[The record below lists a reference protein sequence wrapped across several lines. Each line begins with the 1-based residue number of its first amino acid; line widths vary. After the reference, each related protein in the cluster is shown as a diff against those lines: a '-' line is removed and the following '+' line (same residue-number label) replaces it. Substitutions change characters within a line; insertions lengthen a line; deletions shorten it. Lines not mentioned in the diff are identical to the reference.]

1 MATLETVNIE
11 AVVEQTIPTITAS
24 MSNASYKGSAPI
36 KGVDYWTEEDKK
48 EIIEAA
54 KQEVVVGAA
63 GESAYEIAVDNGFE
77 GTEEEWLESLRGS
90 GPSFEIGTVTTVGSE
105 ESAEVTNG
113 GTDKDIIL
121 NFEIPQGKQGI
132 QGPAGKDG
140 ISPVA
145 TVQRTEDGVSII
157 ITDGTGTTTAT
168 VKDGAQGKPGPAG
181 AKGDKGDPGDTG
193 PAGPAGKDGEK
204 GETGDSGVYIG
215 QTEPTDP
222 DVNVWIDPNGQPS
235 AVPASSVSF
244 DDSTAQTGASNVQD
258 AIDYLVEN
266 GSGGGGGTAADISFD
281 NSGTGLAATNV
292 QSALV
297 EIENDQVGSEEVQD
311 MIDENLTSYNRVNNP
326 YYSLSIIRSTINSR
340 LNDSYSVSSQTALT
354 NALTEG
360 KGNINSN
367 NVISFS
373 LPSTQFGDKKIYLW
387 NSESHTV
394 SQTYNTLTINSGD
407 RFIKFSSDSYIYLTR
422 RQFSADRNRIF
433 SDSYYANTNSGLT
446 AATVW
451 DAIDELATKFNSL
464 VDGNEVSY

>member
-145 TVQRTEDGVSII
+145 AVQRTEDGVSII

-168 VKDGAQGKPGPAG
+168 VKDGAQGEPGPAGADG

-193 PAGPAGKDGEK
+193 PQGPAGKDGEK

-235 AVPASSVSF
+235 AVSASSVSF
-244 DDSTAQTGASNVQD
+244 DDTTAQTGTSNVQD
-258 AIDYLVEN
+258 AIDYLVQN
-266 GSGGGGGTAADISFD
+266 GVGEPGQD
-281 NSGTGLAATNV
+281 GL
-292 QSALV
+292 
-297 EIENDQVGSEEVQD
+297 
-311 MIDENLTSYNRVNNP
+311 P
-326 YYSLSIIRSTINSR
+326 
-340 LNDSYSVSSQTALT
+340 ALT
-354 NALTEG
+354 YG
-360 KGNINSN
+360 KAKETTVTPTVGGVTNFIETGDLPP
-367 NVISFS
+367 S
-373 LPSTQFGDKKIYLW
+373 LFNRTP
-387 NSESHTV
+387 V
-394 SQTYNTLTINSGD
+394 VGD
-407 RFIKFSSDSYIYLTR
+407 RFILLALRTTTGQTFILECEITLVTTYVASKNISVVETTGA
-422 RQFSADRNRIF
+422 QGETGATGETGPQGPAGADGHTPQRGV
-433 SDSYYANTNSGLT
+433 DYWTT
-446 AATVW
+446 ADQQQIVQ
-451 DAIDELATKFNSL
+451 DVLAAL
-464 VDGNEVSY
+464 PAAEEVSV